1 MSTIEQ
7 IRDNAARANDM
18 IKQLSTPAADSTVDA
33 ADPADAPAAP
43 AAVDAP
49 APAPVAAPVP
59 SAPAAVTTAA
69 EDENSESF
77 AQRWRSLQGVFAST
91 KDRLRESE
99 EARQNLEQLVAQ
111 MQAARTAPP
120 SQKPKSHLTEK
131 DQGEYGGDMVD
142 FVRRAA
148 RDEMAPLAQAVR
160 GIAAQLAE
168 LRKLAPAVESVAA
181 AQVAYTQDSFYA
193 DLTRQVPNWRAINS
207 NTDFHKWLLEY
218 DGFSGFQRDTLLKD
232 AHDRFDLDRVV
243 NIFRSFAQ
251 ASGAP
256 AAASAAAPSAS
267 PAAPA
272 ETPQDRLARQVAPG
286 RVAGTAPPAA
296 KAGRQWTREQITKFY
311 ADKRN
316 GLFRGKKD
324 EATAMERDIFAAQ
337 RDGRIALS

>member
-7 IRDNAARANDM
+7 IRENAVRANDM
-18 IKQLSTPAADSTVDA
+18 IKQLSTPAADSDV
-33 ADPADAPAAP
+33 PAAENDGAP
-43 AAVDAP
+43 TAEAVVDAP
-49 APAPVAAPVP
+49 APASVAAPVP
-59 SAPAAVTTAA
+59 SAPAAATPAT
-69 EDENSESF
+69 EDENSESY

-99 EARQNLEQLVAQ
+99 EARQTLEHLVAQ
-111 MQAARTAPP
+111 MQTARPAPP
-120 SQKPKSHLTEK
+120 SQRPQSHLTEK
-131 DQGEYGGDMVD
+131 DKGEYGGEMVD

-160 GIAAQLAE
+160 GLAAQIAE

-181 AQVAYTQDSFYA
+181 AQVAYTQDTFYS
-193 DLTRQVPNWRAINS
+193 DLTRQVPNWRATNS
-207 NTDFHKWLLEY
+207 SPDFHKWLLEY
-218 DGFSGFQRDTLLKD
+218 DSFSGLQRDLLLKD

-243 NIFRSFAQ
+243 SIFRSFAQ

-256 AAASAAAPSAS
+256 AAAPAAAPSAS

-286 RVAGTAPPAA
+286 RVAGTAPPVA
-296 KAGRQWTREQITKFY
+296 KAGRQWTREQIAKFY
-311 ADKRN
+311 SDKRN
-316 GLFRGKKD
+316 GLFKGKED

-337 RDGRIALS
+337 REGRVALS